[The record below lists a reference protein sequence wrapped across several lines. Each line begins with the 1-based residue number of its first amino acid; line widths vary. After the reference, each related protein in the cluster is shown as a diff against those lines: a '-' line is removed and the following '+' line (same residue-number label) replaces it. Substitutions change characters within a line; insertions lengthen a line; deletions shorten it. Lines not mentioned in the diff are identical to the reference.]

1 MIDLEREIVDI
12 VTQIAS
18 IQLGWDVHPV
28 DDTTGTAVGGESIT
42 ASVQISG
49 TFDGAVHLTCERD
62 AAIEVAGRMFG
73 RGASTLMD
81 DEVRDALGEL
91 ANMVAGNLKSRLSG
105 RSRLSL
111 PTVVEGSGYE
121 ITRLGSRLE
130 AESDLATVAG
140 RLRVR
145 VYRSVVTTS

>member
-12 VTQIAS
+12 VTRIAS
-18 IQLGWDVHPV
+18 IQLGWGVQVV
-28 DDTTGTAVGGESIT
+28 DDLAGATPDAESIT

-49 TFDGAVHLTCERD
+49 AYDGAVHLTVARET
-62 AAIEVAGRMFG
+62 AVEIAGRMFG
-73 RGASTLMD
+73 RASSTLMD

-91 ANMVAGNLKSRLSG
+91 ANMVAGNLKSRLPG

-111 PTVVEGSGYE
+111 PTVVEGSSYE

-130 AESDLATVAG
+130 AESQLAAATG